1 MSKFLDI
8 DGLEYYTKQFKPG
21 LAELVDGGLKN
32 IAVPNILM
40 AGGHPN
46 VTITQGNGHY
56 ELTGTT
62 GSNAMTLYLFQPTTD
77 YICPQDMFIYPA
89 TSLSNIVYKTRII
102 DENGTSTYPSIG
114 TSGYL
119 VTAGNKIRNIYV
131 QANANTTISAII
143 DLMVCSKAAWTI
155 SHSYQ
160 PYNKIIATQ
169 DEILNVFRQN

>member
-21 LAELVDGGLKN
+21 LVELVDGGLKN
-32 IAVPNILM
+32 IAVPNTIT

-46 VTITQGNGHY
+46 VIITQGNGHY

-62 GSNAMTLYLFQPTTD
+62 GNNQLTLYLFVPGD
-77 YICPQDMFIYPA
+77 PYLCSQDMFIYPA
-89 TSLSNIVYKTRII
+89 TSLSNITYRTQII
-102 DENGTSTYPSIG
+102 DENGTSKYPSIG

-131 QANANTTISAII
+131 QANANTTISAVI
-143 DLMVCSKAAWTI
+143 DLMVCSKATWTI

>member
-21 LAELVDGGLKN
+21 LAELVDRGLKN
-32 IAVPNILM
+32 IAVPNTIT

-46 VTITQGNGHY
+46 VIITQGNGHY

-62 GSNAMTLYLFQPTTD
+62 GSNSMTLYLFQPATN
-77 YICPQDMFIYPA
+77 YICLQDMFIYPA
-89 TSLSNIVYKTRII
+89 TSLSNIRYMTQII
-102 DENGTSTYPSIG
+102 QTDGTSTYPSIG

-131 QANANTTISAII
+131 QASANTTISAVI